1 MAAAPVGAIVA
12 ACISN
17 ILFAVFRNVLD
28 SVLRDSVE
36 HVTAWAILLGLYP
49 ARRMWRKSSAVLIRF
64 WLLLLLTWGVLC
76 VFRLLYVCALVCLS
90 KALCRLSFSSFI
102 YFYHLYNTSL
112 ILLCPSSHTSSM
124 SSKLVLDFEYEWVY
138 VCVFVAA
145 FLAFVL
151 NMKSCNGRRKKRGA
165 FAIRF
170 AFLQVH
176 TLTHTYTK
184 GIKWSW
190 HSMCVCVCVCAECM
204 SFFISV
210 DMILFLAFN
219 FIFTFSFSLR
229 AFHSRRR
236 RTRNSCFAIFY
247 FPLLLLYSLC
257 LFGLFRNCYAYG
269 EYVSVGKPTHYEM
282 CVRVCAPSCVSLLCT
297 SLQHFYTIC
306 NQDVS
311 LLTLSLCFCVCIPF
325 SLRFAFSYT
334 ASIVH

>member
-1 MAAAPVGAIVA
+1 MAA
-12 ACISN
+12 
-17 ILFAVFRNVLD
+17 
-28 SVLRDSVE
+28 E
-36 HVTAWAILLGLYP
+36 
-49 ARRMWRKSSAVLIRF
+49 
-64 WLLLLLTWGVLC
+64 
-76 VFRLLYVCALVCLS
+76 
-90 KALCRLSFSSFI
+90 
-102 YFYHLYNTSL
+102 
-112 ILLCPSSHTSSM
+112 
-124 SSKLVLDFEYEWVY
+124 
-138 VCVFVAA
+138 
-145 FLAFVL
+145 
-151 NMKSCNGRRKKRGA
+151 KRGA
-165 FAIRF
+165 LLLFVLPF
-170 AFLQVH
+170 YM
-176 TLTHTYTK
+176 YTRLHIYTQK
-184 GIKWSW
+184 ASNDHGIA
-190 HSMCVCVCVCAECM
+190 CVCAECM

-210 DMILFLAFN
+210 DMILFLTFN

-269 EYVSVGKPTHYEM
+269 EYVLVGKPTHYEM
-282 CVRVCAPSCVSLLCT
+282 CVRVCVPSCVSLLCT